1 MPMLILLWLFTSTT
15 KLKIMLLPTKV
26 NYMILPDL
34 KQLELEEMQRNQ
46 VSNNQIMEMIIA
58 TVSNYLNVDPVYC
71 LQKSRKRE
79 FVYMRQLCMFFIH
92 KNTSLSLKFIGE
104 RFGGRDHTTVIH
116 ATSTINDFIDIKDDK
131 VLNDITN
138 IKKLYATLY
147 STTSH
152 NKLY

>member
-1 MPMLILLWLFTSTT
+1 
-15 KLKIMLLPTKV
+15 MLLPTNV

-34 KQLELEEMQRNQ
+34 KRVELEEMKRNQ
-46 VSNNQIMEMIIA
+46 VSNNQIMEMIIS
-58 TVSNYLNVDPVYC
+58 TVSEYLNVDPVFC
-71 LQKSRKRE
+71 LKKSRKRE
-79 FVYMRQLCMFFIH
+79 HVYLRQLCIFFIH

-116 ATSTINDFIDIKDDK
+116 SNSAIHDLIDIKDDK